1 VIHYPPLRTGSSV
14 SFVTVRARLSHEFK
28 ESSDDNR
35 RQSFTG
41 LHNLAMSLAQNGGSL
56 KPGKE
61 EREQRSVTSAAKTM
75 ICGTM
80 RKLTPLE
87 IRRPAGPYLNDAQC
101 PFVQD

>member
-1 VIHYPPLRTGSSV
+1 MTIGGSPLQACTTWR
-14 SFVTVRARLSHEFK
+14 

-61 EREQRSVTSAAKTM
+61 ECERRSVTPAAKTM
-75 ICGTM
+75 ICGDHAEAHATGDSQTG
-80 RKLTPLE
+80 RPLSE
-87 IRRPAGPYLNDAQC
+87 
-101 PFVQD
+101 

>member
-1 VIHYPPLRTGSSV
+1 
-14 SFVTVRARLSHEFK
+14 
-28 ESSDDNR
+28 
-35 RQSFTG
+35 
-41 LHNLAMSLAQNGGSL
+41 MSLAQNGGSL

-75 ICGTM
+75 ICLETM

-87 IRRPAGPYLNDAQC
+87 IRRPEGPYLNDAQC